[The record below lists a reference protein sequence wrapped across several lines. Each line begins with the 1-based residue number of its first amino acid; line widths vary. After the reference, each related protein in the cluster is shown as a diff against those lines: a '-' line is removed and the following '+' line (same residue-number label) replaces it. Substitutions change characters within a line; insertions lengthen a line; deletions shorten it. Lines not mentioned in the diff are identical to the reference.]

1 MVHITNGEAVADK
14 LRRWAGEPRLIVW
27 HDVLHEGPVPPGLPL
42 EEFTAIR
49 AAWLPANGYGPAD
62 KLIERDR
69 QLRRLVAR
77 DSLWLWFE
85 DDLYDQ
91 LQLLQVLHFI
101 HEEGLTESPHFLVD
115 IPRSLA
121 VEQMAGLA
129 ASKVRVTP
137 ATIETAVRAWN
148 AFTGGAIP
156 ALLETDLSALPHLRP
171 AMERLLQH
179 GPENNRVQQTILE
192 LLKDG
197 GKTAHQLF
205 DEYQRTEERPFL
217 GDTTFFHY
225 LNALSPQVQKD
236 AQDIYRRIALP
247 YS

>member
-1 MVHITNGEAVADK
+1 MVHLTNGDAVAEK

-49 AAWLPANGYGPAD
+49 VAWLESNGYGSGD
-62 KLIERDR
+62 KLIERDK

-91 LQLLQVLHFI
+91 LQLLQLLHFL
-101 HEEGLTESPHFLVD
+101 HEEDLTESPHFLVD
-115 IPRSLA
+115 IPRTLA

-129 ASKVRVTP
+129 AAKVRLTP
-137 ATIETAVRAWN
+137 AMVETGVRGWQ
-148 AFTGGAIP
+148 AFTEGAVP
-156 ALLETDLSALPHLRP
+156 ALLETHLSALPHLRP
-171 AMERLLQH
+171 AMERLLQTT
-179 GPENNRVQQTILE
+179 RIQDTILA
-192 LLKDG
+192 LLAEG
-197 GKTAHQLF
+197 GKTVHQLF
-205 DEYQRTEERPFL
+205 AEYQKTEERPFL
-217 GDTTFFHY
+217 GDTTFFRY

-236 AQDIYRRIALP
+236 SAGIYRLLP
-247 YS
+247 NP